1 MKTCFKQWHTCT
13 DVRQQNDRYNNFLMS
28 GRNFNNRVSNKI
40 SIVVADD
47 YSADT
52 EASSQSETYGGST
65 KRKQIKSMLPLMPQ
79 LITATVIYTDE
90 EKEEKG
96 KKCIVDREGS

>member
-1 MKTCFKQWHTCT
+1 MGRDTRYYFCVCLVPLFTTIFRYVEGEGMKTCFKQWHTCT

-52 EASSQSETYGGST
+52 EASS
-65 KRKQIKSMLPLMPQ
+65 
-79 LITATVIYTDE
+79 
-90 EKEEKG
+90 
-96 KKCIVDREGS
+96 